1 MKAFAEELKALA
13 EATQVLQSETGGAE
27 GQMYSL
33 FQESSSVGSESST
46 VLAGSEVVAVV
57 RRLRQGR
64 TLCRA
69 RSARLAHFRNLKFG
83 AGTGEDPFAK

>member
-1 MKAFAEELKALA
+1 MKSFAEELKALA

-46 VLAGSEVVAVV
+46 LLAGSEVVTVV
-57 RRLRQGR
+57 RRL
-64 TLCRA
+64 A
-69 RSARLAHFRNLKFG
+69 KEEHSAALVQLASRIS
-83 AGTGEDPFAK
+83 AI